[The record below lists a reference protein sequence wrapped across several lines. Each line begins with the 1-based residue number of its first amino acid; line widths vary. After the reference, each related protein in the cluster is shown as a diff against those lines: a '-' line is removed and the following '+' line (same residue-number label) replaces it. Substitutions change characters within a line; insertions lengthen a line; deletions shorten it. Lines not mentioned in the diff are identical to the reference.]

1 VEAAL
6 SALERGVSVVVIFS
20 GFEPLGVLRILQ
32 ASYIYPYIYISR
44 ERERDVF
51 CRRHFSGFEPLGLLR
66 ILKASYIYSYLYIY
80 IYIYI
85 YISSASCRRVP
96 CWFFIFV

>member
-32 ASYIYPYIYISR
+32 ASYIYPYIYIYISR

-51 CRRHFSGFEPLGLLR
+51 CLLHFSGFEPRALLR
-66 ILKASYIYSYLYIY
+66 IL
-80 IYIYI
+80 
-85 YISSASCRRVP
+85 
-96 CWFFIFV
+96 